1 MKNVLQVM
9 PEFGL
14 AGAETMCESL
24 CYQLQRSG
32 KYNVIVASLFDF
44 QSPITER
51 MEKNGIKVIYL
62 DKKPGMDISIIYKIY
77 KVMKQNNIDIV
88 HTHRYVM
95 QYAIPAAIMA
105 RVKVRIHTVHTIAT
119 EEVDKFRRRIAW
131 VLYKY
136 CNVIPVSISPLVQKT
151 VMKEYHIS
159 EEETPVVYNGSDLNK
174 CLVKNSYQVTNKF
187 LFIHIGRFN
196 PAKNHSMIIDA
207 VEALKN
213 KGFDFSIN
221 LIGGAGN
228 ESEIKEDV
236 KKRNLEEYVNFCG
249 LQSNVYPFLY
259 EADCFILPS
268 LYEGMPISLVEAMGS
283 GLPIIA
289 SAVGGIPDMIDNNK
303 SGLLIKPNVNELVVA
318 MEKMIRDEKMR
329 AALGHCALENA
340 KRFSAEQMFCG
351 YDLLYSKNNYGN
363 KYNPNTAMD

>member
-24 CYQLQRSG
+24 CYQLQKSG

-44 QSPITER
+44 HSPITER
-51 MEKNGIKVIYL
+51 MEKKGIRVIYL
-62 DKKPGMDISIIYKIY
+62 NKKPGIDISIIYKIY
-77 KVMKQNNIDIV
+77 KVMKEYNIDIV

-105 RVKVRIHTVHTIAT
+105 GVKVRIHTVHSIAT
-119 EEVDKFRRRIAW
+119 EEVDKLRRKIAC

-159 EEETPVVYNGSDLNK
+159 EKETPVVYNGSDLNK
-174 CLVKNSYQVTNKF
+174 CQVKKSYQVSKQF
-187 LFIHIGRFN
+187 LFVHIGRFN

-207 VEALKN
+207 VETLKN
-213 KGFDFSIN
+213 KGLDFRIN

-228 ESEIKEDV
+228 ESEIMEDV
-236 KKRNLEEYVNFCG
+236 KKRNLEEYVHFCG

-259 EADCFILPS
+259 AADCFILPS

-289 SAVGGIPDMIDNNK
+289 TAVGGIPDMIDNNK
-303 SGLLIKPNVNELVVA
+303 SGLLIEPKVNELVAA
-318 MEKMIRDEKMR
+318 MEKMMKDEKLR
-329 AALGHCALENA
+329 DTLGHLALE
-340 KRFSAEQMFCG
+340 KSKCFSAKQMFDG
-351 YDLLYSKNNYGN
+351 YDHFYSK
-363 KYNPNTAMD
+363 